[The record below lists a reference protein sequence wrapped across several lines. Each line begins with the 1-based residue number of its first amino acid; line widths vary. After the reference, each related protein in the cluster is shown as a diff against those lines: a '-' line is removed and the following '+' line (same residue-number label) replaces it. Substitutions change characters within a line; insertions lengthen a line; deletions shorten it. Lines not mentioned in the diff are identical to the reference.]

1 MEQCE
6 QACRLGE
13 KRPAMISLSQ
23 AGVRR
28 HGPGTSVYELQD
40 LCFFG
45 YVASISTLILVQ
57 CAGHCN
63 VDYPWAL
70 IAFHLLLCTVGV
82 AAPLLAARWPH
93 PAVRFIRWWYPAL
106 LFTFCFEAIGRMIHL
121 IQPKLIDGSLVIAEE
136 YVFGAML
143 TPLLQAHASPWLTEL
158 MYFCYSFYYFIIP
171 VVGFVLY
178 FRSPDR
184 SSDKPGVAF
193 RKFMLAVSLT
203 FWVCYLHFLFT
214 PAGGPVF
221 WPAYPGPVLELRAGP
236 ITAVEQ
242 WVFRHGTIVG
252 GAFPSS
258 HVAVAFVAVCFA
270 IRFSVVPAVL
280 VPLSIGLAISTVYA
294 GYHYGVD
301 VLYGMIVGA
310 VVAAISGKVFD
321 WRERT
326 RTVPSGA
333 VPAARTGED
342 RRACDL

>member
-1 MEQCE
+1 
-6 QACRLGE
+6 
-13 KRPAMISLSQ
+13 
-23 AGVRR
+23 
-28 HGPGTSVYELQD
+28 
-40 LCFFG
+40 
-45 YVASISTLILVQ
+45 
-57 CAGHCN
+57 
-63 VDYPWAL
+63 
-70 IAFHLLLCTVGV
+70 
-82 AAPLLAARWPH
+82 
-93 PAVRFIRWWYPAL
+93 
-106 LFTFCFEAIGRMIHL
+106 
-121 IQPKLIDGSLVIAEE
+121 
-136 YVFGAML
+136 
-143 TPLLQAHASPWLTEL
+143 

-258 HVAVAFVAVCFA
+258 HVAVAFVAACFA
-270 IRFSVVPAVL
+270 VRFSVVPAVL